1 MCLGIACEVIEVEDR
16 DSCLLRVGT
25 GVQRCFTGLVDPV
38 APGDWLLMHAG
49 FAVQRITP
57 EEAAANL
64 ALIRRAAL
72 LQEDA
77 LRPSD
82 AGPDADSYADAH
94 TDSDAGPELGPD
106 AGAAGGDPRGN
117 V

>member
-57 EEAAANL
+57 QEATANL
-64 ALIRRAAL
+64 ELIRRAAL
-72 LQEDA
+72 LQEDD
-77 LRPSD
+77 LRTSD
-82 AGPDADSYADAH
+82 ADHDPHADPEDHSETGPA
-94 TDSDAGPELGPD
+94 
-106 AGAAGGDPRGN
+106 AGAASGDSRGD